1 MGDLRIDYYRGT
13 GKGGQHRNT
22 TDSAC
27 RIVHIPTNTMVTCE
41 DERSQPQNKERAL
54 T

>member
-1 MGDLRIDYYRGT
+1 MNDLRIDYYRGS

-41 DERSQPQNKERAL
+41 DERAQPQNK
-54 T
+54 